1 MAATDSKSVS
11 FFPREHGATAM
22 LLSPFVCAVIL
33 ARRFSLESIA
43 LEAAALIAT
52 VFAFAVKDP
61 LVAVFRQRFVW
72 KQPHPETAVAWRW
85 LAVEIPVLLACGA
98 ALLVHGPRRE
108 YALLGLCEGAFGAL
122 AVWMNVSNQQRSEW
136 FQVISA
142 VALAATSLA
151 ACLAALGGIPL
162 WGWVLWTLCSLQA
175 TAAIFVVHA
184 RLDARVATHRT
195 ELSQP
200 GNRRAA
206 KIAIA
211 GMAAAAAAAAI
222 LGYRWAIPA
231 ALLLAAF
238 GYAWELRR
246 QTNPASL
253 KMPLRRV
260 GLQALALSSVYG
272 ALLIIGLW

>member
-162 WGWVLWTLCSLQA
+162 WGWVLWALCCLQA
-175 TAAIFVVHA
+175 SAAIFVVHA

-195 ELSQP
+195 LSQP
-200 GNRRAA
+200 GSRRAA

-211 GMAAAAAAAAI
+211 GMAAAATAAVI
-222 LGYRWAIPA
+222 LDFRWIISA
-231 ALLLAAF
+231 ALLLAAS
-238 GYAWELRR
+238 GYTWELRR
-246 QTNPASL
+246 QTDSASL